1 VHRSAQESGAS
12 DSRYDAEMNV
22 LREFSTKGRQ
32 EEQVDELLSVRDD
45 VALALERRAP
55 VVALESTVIAHGLPR
70 PHNLETARKMEA
82 TVREAGATPATIG
95 ILDGK
100 MVVGLTNEQIAFL
113 AEAQDVAKVSRSD
126 ISAVL
131 ASGRPGATTVAG
143 TMFIAARA
151 DIHIFATGGIGG
163 VHRGSENT
171 YDISAD
177 LTELSRTPVAVVCA
191 GAKAIL
197 DLPRTI
203 EVLETLGIP
212 VVGYGTNEF
221 PAFYSRGS
229 GLPLQHRVDSPDD
242 VARLLRIQW
251 DLGRFGQGS
260 SAGIVI
266 VNPPPEGSALARA
279 EIESLVVSALED
291 AELAGIRG
299 KSVTPFLLER
309 VGQTSRGKTLKTN
322 IALLIANAR
331 LAARIAVAYSAQNSR
346 GQCVV
351 SR

>member
-1 VHRSAQESGAS
+1 
-12 DSRYDAEMNV
+12 
-22 LREFSTKGRQ
+22 
-32 EEQVDELLSVRDD
+32 
-45 VALALERRAP
+45 
-55 VVALESTVIAHGLPR
+55 
-70 PHNLETARKMEA
+70 
-82 TVREAGATPATIG
+82 
-95 ILDGK
+95 

-126 ISAVL
+126 VSAVL

-151 DIHIFATGGIGG
+151 DIHVFATGGIGG
-163 VHRGSENT
+163 VHRGSEDT

-197 DLPRTI
+197 DLPRTV

-221 PAFYSRGS
+221 PAFYSSGS
-229 GLPLQHRVDSPDD
+229 GLPLQHRVDSPDE
-242 VARLLRIQW
+242 VARLIRIQW
-251 DLGRFGQGS
+251 NLGYFGRGF
-260 SAGIVI
+260 SAGMVI
-266 VNPPPEGSALARA
+266 VNPPPAESALARA
-279 EIESLVVSALED
+279 EIESLVVSALGA

-299 KSVTPFLLER
+299 KSVTPFLLEEMGR
-309 VGQTSRGKTLKTN
+309 MSCGKTLETN

-331 LAARIAVAYSAQNSR
+331 LAARIAVAYSAQNSCGR
-346 GQCVV
+346 CVV

>member
-1 VHRSAQESGAS
+1 V
-12 DSRYDAEMNV
+12 DA
-22 LREFSTKGRQ
+22 LI
-32 EEQVDELLSVRDD
+32 SVRDD
-45 VALALERRAP
+45 VSAALERGAS
-55 VVALESTVIAHGLPR
+55 VVALESTVFAHGLSR

-82 TVREAGATPATIG
+82 VVREAGATPATIG
-95 ILDGK
+95 ILDSK

-151 DIHIFATGGIGG
+151 GIHFFATGGIGG

-197 DLPRTI
+197 DLPRTV

-221 PAFYSRGS
+221 PAFYSRES
-229 GLPLQHRVDSPDD
+229 GLPLQHRVDSPDEI
-242 VARLLRIQW
+242 ARLIRIQW
-251 DLGRFGQGS
+251 DLGCFGQGTS
-260 SAGIVI
+260 TGVVI
-266 VNPPPEGSALARA
+266 ANPPPAESALARE
-279 EIESLVVSALED
+279 EIESLIVSALQATER
-291 AELAGIRG
+291 AGIRG
-299 KSVTPFLLER
+299 KSVTPFLLEE
-309 VGQTSRGKTLKTN
+309 VGRTSRGKTLETN
-322 IALLIANAR
+322 IALLINNAK
-331 LAARIAVAYSAQNSR
+331 LAAKIAVAYSAQNSR
-346 GQCVV
+346 V
-351 SR
+351 SELSAARPAP

>member
-1 VHRSAQESGAS
+1 VHLSTQESDAS
-12 DSRYDAEMNV
+12 DSRYHEEMNV
-22 LREFSTKGRQ
+22 LREFCTKSRK
-32 EEQVDELLSVRDD
+32 EDQVDGLISVRDD
-45 VALALERRAP
+45 VAVAIQRRAP

-70 PHNLETARKMEA
+70 PHNLETARKME
-82 TVREAGATPATIG
+82 TVVREAGATPATIG

-126 ISAVL
+126 VSAVL

-151 DIHIFATGGIGG
+151 DIHVFATGGIGG

-197 DLPRTI
+197 DLPRTV

-221 PAFYSRGS
+221 PAFYSWGS

-242 VARLLRIQW
+242 VARLIRIQW
-251 DLGRFGQGS
+251 DLGCFGQGF

-266 VNPPPEGSALARA
+266 VNPPPAESALARA
-279 EIESLVVSALED
+279 EIESLVVSALEA

-299 KSVTPFLLER
+299 KSVTPFLLEE
-309 VGQTSRGKTLKTN
+309 VGRTSRGKTLETN

>member
-1 VHRSAQESGAS
+1 V
-12 DSRYDAEMNV
+12 RYHARKNL
-22 LREFSTKGRQ
+22 LREFRTQSRQ
-32 EEQVDELLSVRDD
+32 EDQVDGLISVRDD
-45 VALALERRAP
+45 VAMALERQAP

-95 ILDGK
+95 MLDGK
-100 MVVGLTNEQIAFL
+100 MVVGLTNEQIAYL

-126 ISAVL
+126 VSAVL

-151 DIHIFATGGIGG
+151 GIHVLATGGIGG

-177 LTELSRTPVAVVCA
+177 LTELCRTPVAVVCA

-197 DLPRTI
+197 DLPRTV

-242 VARLLRIQW
+242 VARLIRIQW
-251 DLGRFGQGS
+251 DLGCFGQGFS
-260 SAGIVI
+260 GGIVI
-266 VNPPPEGSALARA
+266 VNPPPAESALARP
-279 EIESLVVSALED
+279 EIESLVVSALEA
-291 AELAGIRG
+291 AERAGIRG
-299 KSVTPFLLER
+299 KGVTPFLLEEMGR
-309 VGQTSRGKTLKTN
+309 TSGGKALATN
-322 IALLIANAR
+322 IALLIANAK
-331 LAARIAVAYSAQNSR
+331 LAARIAVAYSAQNSS
-346 GQCVV
+346 GQCVI

>member
-1 VHRSAQESGAS
+1 VA
-12 DSRYDAEMNV
+12 
-22 LREFSTKGRQ
+22 REFCTKSRQ
-32 EEQVDELLSVRDD
+32 EDQVDGLISVRDD
-45 VALALERRAP
+45 VAAALERQAP
-55 VVALESTVIAHGLPR
+55 VVALESTLIAHGLPR
-70 PHNLETARKMEA
+70 PQNLETARKMEA
-82 TVREAGATPATIG
+82 VVREAGATPATIG

-113 AEAQDVAKVSRSD
+113 AEAQNVAKVSRSD

-143 TMFIAARA
+143 TMFIASRA
-151 DIHIFATGGIGG
+151 DIHVFATGGIGG

-197 DLPRTI
+197 DLPRTV
-203 EVLETLGIP
+203 EVLETLGVP
-212 VVGYGTNEF
+212 VVGYRTNEF
-221 PAFYSRGS
+221 PAFYSRAS

-242 VARLLRIQW
+242 AARLMRMQW
-251 DLGRFGQGS
+251 DLGRFGQGF

-266 VNPPPEGSALARA
+266 VNPPPAANALARA
-279 EIESLVVSALED
+279 EIESLVVSALEA
-291 AELAGIRG
+291 AERAGIRG
-299 KSVTPFLLER
+299 KSVTPFLLEE
-309 VGQTSRGKTLKTN
+309 VGRMSGGKTLETN

-331 LAARIAVAYSAQNSR
+331 LAASIAVAYSKQNSR
-346 GQCVV
+346 GQRVV
-351 SR
+351 GR

>member
-1 VHRSAQESGAS
+1 M
-12 DSRYDAEMNV
+12 DA
-22 LREFSTKGRQ
+22 
-32 EEQVDELLSVRDD
+32 LLSVRDD
-45 VALALERRAP
+45 VAEALERRAP

-70 PHNLETARKMEA
+70 PRNLETARKMEA
-82 TVREAGATPATIG
+82 VVREAGATPATIG
-95 ILDGK
+95 ILDGR
-100 MVVGLTNEQIAFL
+100 MVVGLTDEQIAFF

-131 ASGRPGATTVAG
+131 ASGCPGATTVAG
-143 TMFIAARA
+143 TMFIASRA
-151 DIHIFATGGIGG
+151 GIHVLATGGIGG

-197 DLPRTI
+197 DLPRTV

-212 VVGYGTNEF
+212 VLGYGTNEF
-221 PAFYSRGS
+221 PAFYSEGS

-242 VARLLRIQW
+242 VARLIRIQW
-251 DLGRFGQGS
+251 DLGSFGQGS
-260 SAGIVI
+260 STGVVI
-266 VNPPPEGSALARA
+266 VNPPPADSALARA
-279 EIESLVVSALED
+279 EIESLVVSALGA

-299 KSVTPFLLER
+299 KSVTPFLLEE
-309 VGQTSRGKTLKTN
+309 VGRTSHGKTLETN
-322 IALLIANAR
+322 IALLIANAS
-331 LAARIAVAYSAQNSR
+331 LAARIAVAYSAQNNS

-351 SR
+351 GC